1 MMKRTIA
8 ALMITTAGVAHA
20 ADWYTM
26 NTGSFG
32 FLFADKES
40 LVAQGNTVKVWV
52 IESPRQY
59 QDTPYV
65 YAQQLMVFDCAQKTY
80 MIKQREIY
88 REDLIPVADAQL
100 NSSTLEIAPDSKEQ
114 WLLKFVCNPQSGIGT
129 KIDGVKELMK
139 ARAEDRK
146 KGLFDS
152 K

>member
-1 MMKRTIA
+1 MKRTIA
-8 ALMITTAGVAHA
+8 ALLITTAGVAHA
-20 ADWYTM
+20 ADWYAM

-32 FLFADKES
+32 LLFADKES
-40 LVAQGNTVKVWV
+40 LVAQGNTIKVWV

-114 WLLKFVCNPQSGIGT
+114 WLLKFVCNPKSGIGT